1 MKNKTILLLVALF
14 LVAGSQAFAQK
25 DKKKVAVVTFYVDK
39 HIDFSELGN
48 SAALAGSVASLAEDP
63 NFDLTPIL
71 DEFHTA
77 FFEELSKSFSFD
89 LVDEAV
95 ILNNELY
102 KVYENFGSDA
112 ANEEKGLFQSLIV
125 QDGYKALIEVST
137 LSADKHQAELDMIEM
152 FGDVDGVMF
161 VSLDYS
167 FVKKI
172 AVGGTGSAGMAAF
185 ARVKLWN
192 REGKKVFADNESS
205 TGKKSVAII
214 GGVPVMSLDK
224 IIPLCQSATDRLI
237 VDLKKS
243 LPKKAGKIDKKL

>member
-1 MKNKTILLLVALF
+1 
-14 LVAGSQAFAQK
+14 
-25 DKKKVAVVTFYVDK
+25 
-39 HIDFSELGN
+39 
-48 SAALAGSVASLAEDP
+48 
-63 NFDLTPIL
+63 
-71 DEFHTA
+71 
-77 FFEELSKSFSFD
+77 
-89 LVDEAV
+89 
-95 ILNNELY
+95 
-102 KVYENFGSDA
+102 
-112 ANEEKGLFQSLIV
+112 
-125 QDGYKALIEVST
+125 ALIEVST